1 MLDYVRATETRTH
14 GGLLIKYSVT
24 PCLRG
29 LFVTVSLLASAVACA
44 PKAPPAVAGTP
55 KHPDFVFPVAPQSA
69 PPALTA
75 RIDRGW
81 AYLQLDDHRNAEL
94 EFAAALKQQ
103 PAFHPAETAMAYLS
117 VARGDEQEAAT
128 RFERALQADTS
139 YVPALIGRG
148 RVLLEL
154 DRDAEALASFEAALA
169 KDPSL
174 TELRNRVDLLRFR
187 AMQDLLAKART
198 STDARRWDE
207 ALAIYRQAI
216 TASPDSAF
224 LYRDLAMV
232 EQKAGR
238 TAEALEHYRRAVE
251 LDSSDARSLAAVA
264 AILDSQGDAVGAL
277 STYER
282 ARALDP
288 SEVPETVI
296 ARLRAAAALAKL
308 PAEYRAIPTAS
319 SVTRAEIAS
328 LVGVR
333 LEALVARAQPRQAI
347 ITDIRNHWAQSWIGP
362 VVRSGVMDTLANY
375 EFEPRRQVRR
385 GELATTVSRLLTL
398 IASINPERAKQW
410 QGARVALNDVAPT
423 HLSYPAVSAA
433 VASGVMPL
441 SDGNF
446 ELLRGVSGTEAMDV
460 ISRLEALAL
469 P

>member
-1 MLDYVRATETRTH
+1 VGA
-14 GGLLIKYSVT
+14 
-24 PCLRG
+24 
-29 LFVTVSLLASAVACA
+29 
-44 PKAPPAVAGTP
+44 P
-55 KHPDFVFPVAPQSA
+55 KHPDFVFPVAPESA

-81 AYLQLDDHRNAEL
+81 AYLQLDDHRNAER

-117 VARGDEQEAAT
+117 VARGDEKEAAT

-232 EQKAGR
+232 EQQAGR
-238 TAEALEHYRRAVE
+238 TAEALEHYRKAVE

-282 ARALDP
+282 ARSLDHP
-288 SEVPETVI
+288 
-296 ARLRAAAALAKL
+296 KC
-308 PAEYRAIPTAS
+308 
-319 SVTRAEIAS
+319 
-328 LVGVR
+328 
-333 LEALVARAQPRQAI
+333 
-347 ITDIRNHWAQSWIGP
+347 
-362 VVRSGVMDTLANY
+362 
-375 EFEPRRQVRR
+375 PRR
-385 GELATTVSRLLTL
+385 
-398 IASINPERAKQW
+398 
-410 QGARVALNDVAPT
+410 
-423 HLSYPAVSAA
+423 
-433 VASGVMPL
+433 
-441 SDGNF
+441 
-446 ELLRGVSGTEAMDV
+446 
-460 ISRLEALAL
+460 
-469 P
+469 

>member
-1 MLDYVRATETRTH
+1 MV
-14 GGLLIKYSVT
+14 G
-24 PCLRG
+24 
-29 LFVTVSLLASAVACA
+29 CA
-44 PKAPPAVAGTP
+44 PKAPPVLTGAP
-55 KHPDFVFPVAPQSA
+55 KHPDFVFPVAPQGA
-69 PPALTA
+69 LPALTA

-81 AYLQLDDHRNAEL
+81 AYLQLDDHRNAER

-103 PAFHPAETAMAYLS
+103 PTFHPAETAMAYLS
-117 VARGDEQEAAT
+117 VARGNDKEAMT

-154 DRDAEALASFEAALA
+154 DRDVEALASFEAALA

-174 TELRNRVDLLRFR
+174 TEVRSRVDVLRFR
-187 AMQDLLAKART
+187 ATQDLLAKART
-198 STDARRWDE
+198 ATDARRWDE
-207 ALAIYRQAI
+207 ALAIYQQAI

-224 LYRDLAMV
+224 LYRDLATV

-238 TAEALEHYRRAVE
+238 TADALVHYRKAVE

-264 AILDSQGDAVGAL
+264 AILDSQGDVAGAL

-288 SEVPETVI
+288 SEVPDNVI
-296 ARLRAAAALAKL
+296 ARLRAAAALEKL
-308 PAEYRAIPTAS
+308 PAEYRAIPTAA
-319 SVTRAEIAS
+319 SVTRAEVAS

-333 LEALVARAQPRQAI
+333 LEQLVAKAQPRQAI
-347 ITDIRNHWAQSWIGP
+347 ITDVRNHWAQPWIGP

-398 IASINPERAKQW
+398 IASVNPERAKKW
-410 QGARVALNDVAPT
+410 QGARVAINDVAPT

-441 SDGNF
+441 SNGNF
-446 ELLRGVSGTEAMDV
+446 ELLRAVSGNEAMD
-460 ISRLEALAL
+460 IIGRLEALAR